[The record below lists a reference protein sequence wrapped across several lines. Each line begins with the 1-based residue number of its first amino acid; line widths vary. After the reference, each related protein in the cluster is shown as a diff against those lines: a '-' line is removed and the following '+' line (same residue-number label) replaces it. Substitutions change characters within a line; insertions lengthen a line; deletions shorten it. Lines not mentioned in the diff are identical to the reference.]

1 MNTREKKRE
10 IFIRIGDLYEE
21 HKAADFVSMT
31 NCRCE
36 VCKEIRELGKE
47 LEDMGGFINKRIQKK
62 YKVTVSW
69 DKFDRKLNKFQK
81 NSKTFDKLAY
91 ASIYV
96 GKSKS
101 FLGNKL
107 KEKMFNL
114 TVNGYRV
121 KIEIVD
127 KGEKESVPK

>member
-1 MNTREKKRE
+1 MDKKKRKRE
-10 IFIRIGDLYEE
+10 IIIKIGDLYEG
-21 HKAADFVSMT
+21 HKDLSFVSMT
-31 NCRCE
+31 NCRCD

-81 NSKTFDKLAY
+81 NSKTFGKLAY

-107 KEKMFNL
+107 KQKMFNL

-127 KGEKESVPK
+127 KEKKESAE

>member
-1 MNTREKKRE
+1 MDKKKRKRE
-10 IFIRIGDLYEE
+10 IIIKIGDLYEG
-21 HKAADFVSMT
+21 HKDLSFVSMT
-31 NCRCE
+31 NCRCD

-69 DKFDRKLNKFQK
+69 DKFDRKLNKFKK

-127 KGEKESVPK
+127 KGKKESAE

>member
-1 MNTREKKRE
+1 MDKKKRKRE
-10 IFIRIGDLYEE
+10 IIIKIGDLYDS
-21 HKAADFVSMT
+21 HKDLSFVSMT

-69 DKFDRKLNKFQK
+69 DKFDRKLNKFKK

-127 KGEKESVPK
+127 KGKKESAE